1 MRLGRCHSVID
12 IHSHILHGIDDGA
25 ATLEVSLAM
34 LDAAAA
40 AGTTDI
46 VATPHAGVQYKFQ
59 PDLLRERLAELRAV
73 SSSAIRIHHGC
84 DFHLT
89 FNNVVDSLANPA
101 KYTIN
106 HKRYLLVELSD
117 MVIFKSTEPD
127 FRRLQDAGMLLVIT
141 HPERNPLLRQRLETI
156 RHWVSMGCY
165 MQITGQS
172 LFGRFGTKAKDF
184 SETLLQE
191 DLVHF
196 VASDGHDNKQRPPT
210 IDEAFRYVS
219 KRFGEKRAV
228 ALFSTNPL
236 AALHGELIPLQPNP
250 ERVARRKWFLPWR

>member
-1 MRLGRCHSVID
+1 MID
-12 IHSHILHGIDDGA
+12 IHCHILHGMDDGA
-25 ATLEVSLAM
+25 KTLEVSLAM

-46 VATPHAGVQYKFQ
+46 VATPHADIEYEFQ
-59 PDLLRERLAELRAV
+59 PELIRQRLVELKATT
-73 SSSAIRIHHGC
+73 SSAIRIHSGC

-89 FNNVVDSLANPA
+89 FDNVIDALANPA

-117 MVIFKSTEPD
+117 MMIFKSTEPD

-141 HPERNPLLRQRLETI
+141 HPERNPLLRQRLEMI

-165 MQITGQS
+165 MQVTGQS
-172 LFGRFGTKAKDF
+172 LFGRFGTKAKNF
-184 SETLLQE
+184 SETLLRE
-191 DLVHF
+191 GLVHF
-196 VASDGHDNKQRPPT
+196 IASDGHDNKHRPPT
-210 IDEAFRYVS
+210 MDEAFRYVS

-236 AALHGELIPLQPNP
+236 AALNGELIPLEANP
-250 ERVARRKWFLPWR
+250 EPAPRRKWFLPWR